1 MTDVISQI
9 LNVLLLVIAI
19 ALIGIVVIQRNEGGL
34 GGLGGSSG
42 GGMGGLMTGRAAANF
57 LTKVTRWL
65 AVGFFGVTLALAW
78 IASHR
83 SAPQSLTAPV
93 SQEAPAAPAAPA
105 ETGGTTAPATDG
117 SAGGTTGGTAN
128 STGGGAT
135 DYYDAS
141 VTANHQSIG
150 RHTCPRIRPASRNQ
164 GLPRPPTRDI
174 TEFHDAVHIYHR
186 RRGLLTR

>member
-42 GGMGGLMTGRAAANF
+42 GGMGGLMTGRSAANF

-78 IASHR
+78 IATHR
-83 SAPQSLTAPV
+83 SAPESLGAPV
-93 SQEAPAAPAAPA
+93 SQEAPAAPGATT
-105 ETGGTTAPATDG
+105 ETGGASAPATDG
-117 SAGGTTGGTAN
+117 AAGGTTGGTAS
-128 STGGGAT
+128 STSGGT
-135 DYYDAS
+135 SDS
-141 VTANHQSIG
+141 T
-150 RHTCPRIRPASRNQ
+150 PPASGSAPTTNQ
-164 GLPRPPTRDI
+164 
-174 TEFHDAVHIYHR
+174 
-186 RRGLLTR
+186 